1 VTVPAGPFFAITK
14 GEAVMAV
21 RKAPSGLG
29 KAGRALWRAVA
40 DPAVYELRPDEL
52 VVLEQCCRSA
62 DLIARM
68 ETDAAAADLTT
79 TGSMGQLVINP
90 VVIELRQ
97 QKITLARLL
106 FQLGLPDGGAQGAGL
121 GHARSV
127 LARKAA
133 IARWS
138 H

>member
-1 VTVPAGPFFAITK
+1 MGA
-14 GEAVMAV
+14 
-21 RKAPSGLG
+21 RKAPSRLG

-62 DLIARM
+62 DLIERM
-68 ETDAAAADLTT
+68 ETEAVAAGLTT

-97 QKITLARLL
+97 QKIALARLL
-106 FQLGLPDGGAQGAGL
+106 FQLGLPDGGEHGVGL
-121 GHARSV
+121 DHARSM